1 MKLCSS
7 NKILKNKVFSIEDI
21 PCNNMKNMNNNN
33 CKDLKPVRLTKKKK
47 VYGKDFSVLE
57 YEEYEK
63 LNEYN
68 YNVNQLKQ
76 ICKRYKQKVS
86 GNKEQLINRLY
97 RYLKLSYYAV
107 QIQKLWRGTLY
118 RLYEKNQAHMK
129 KQKGFVNDTDFFT
142 LDEIKDIPYYRLFCF
157 ADQKNYVY
165 ACDIVSLHHL
175 IITSKNEVANP
186 YNRMI
191 ISKDIINRVMNHIR
205 LAKIL
210 GYSIDTNIK
219 KINIDSVEEQ
229 IAVDIFDLF
238 QEIDNVGNYTES
250 AWFSDL
256 NRAELIRYIRELCD
270 IWQYR
275 AELTQ
280 DTKRDIYPPHGKL
293 FYNINIHEISLL
305 SFMDLQKLCLSLMN
319 RLVKSGINQ
328 NSRVLGAYYVLAGL
342 TLVNYNAALAL
353 PWLYESVAYG
363 N

>member
-1 MKLCSS
+1 
-7 NKILKNKVFSIEDI
+7 
-21 PCNNMKNMNNNN
+21 
-33 CKDLKPVRLTKKKK
+33 
-47 VYGKDFSVLE
+47 
-57 YEEYEK
+57 
-63 LNEYN
+63 
-68 YNVNQLKQ
+68 
-76 ICKRYKQKVS
+76 
-86 GNKEQLINRLY
+86 
-97 RYLKLSYYAV
+97 
-107 QIQKLWRGTLY
+107 
-118 RLYEKNQAHMK
+118 
-129 KQKGFVNDTDFFT
+129 
-142 LDEIKDIPYYRLFCF
+142 
-157 ADQKNYVY
+157 
-165 ACDIVSLHHL
+165 
-175 IITSKNEVANP
+175 
-186 YNRMI
+186 

-219 KINIDSVEEQ
+219 KINIKSVEEQ

-238 QEIDNVGNYTES
+238 QEIDNLGNYTES

-256 NRAELIRYIRELCD
+256 NRAQLIRYIRELHD

-293 FYNINIHEISLL
+293 FYNINTHEISLL

-342 TLVNYNAALAL
+342 TLVNYNAAIAL
-353 PWLYESVAYG
+353 PWLYESVAYE